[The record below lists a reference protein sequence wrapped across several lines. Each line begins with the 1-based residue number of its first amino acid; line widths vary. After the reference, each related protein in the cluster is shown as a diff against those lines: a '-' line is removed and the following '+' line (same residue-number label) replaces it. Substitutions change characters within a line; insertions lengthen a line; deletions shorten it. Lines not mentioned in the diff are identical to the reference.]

1 MDGAPT
7 AGPRSHALWVKVLAS
22 ILVVFVLLVLL
33 VVFFPWDW
41 LRGPLNRYVSDK
53 TGRHFEITRRLDVR
67 VGRTTRVLA
76 DGIEMANPEWAT
88 DPHLVKAEGA
98 EIQIELLPLL
108 KRRIELPLI
117 ELRKPQL
124 GLQVEAD
131 GRRSWALGRDTAD
144 PHNIPQIGALVV
156 DEGSV
161 HFIAMHHGADIHTDF
176 AIEAVAPQT
185 ATKPA
190 LPLTFKSKGTW
201 QKESFTAQGR
211 TGNVLYLSA
220 PLQRPF
226 PLEVNATAGATTLRA
241 SGSIASLATLEGA
254 DAGFNLQG
262 RDLADL
268 YKLLGVVLP
277 ATPRYSLRGNV
288 SKNGEVWH
296 VRQIDGKLGNSDL
309 TGELSFDRT
318 RDVPLLTGKV
328 QSRSLDFDDL
338 APLVGLPEQ
347 PRSAAA
353 LPQVAGPRPTP
364 VRSARTATDP
374 SRKVLPVA
382 GLDLA
387 RLKAMD
393 ADVSYAAARVTH
405 LKPLPLDRINV
416 HVRLN
421 DGVLQ
426 LDPMNLGIAGG
437 SVAGRV
443 RIDGN
448 SNPAVAE
455 AHLDARALEL
465 NKLFPRVALTRASF
479 GKIHGD
485 IDLKGRGNSVAQM
498 LGTSSGG
505 VALLMGSGEISN
517 LLLELAGID
526 GAEILKFLMGG
537 DQNVT
542 LRCAAAAFDV
552 NRGLMNTRAL
562 VLDTTDTVVY
572 GNGQVSLANEAIDLT
587 LRPYPKDM
595 SILSLRSPLKVAGN
609 FAGPKIGPE
618 KGALAGRAGL
628 ALALGAVNPLL
639 ALAATVETGPGQD
652 ANCGPALREA
662 ASPYTAARI
671 AAMSQPPPG
680 QDKRGTLGG
689 PAAAPAGPAR
699 SGAENSAPATDG
711 KKPSTENRRTPA
723 DPEARQ
729 HAPLTPDRPY
739 GN

>member
-1 MDGAPT
+1 MDGAAAT
-7 AGPRSHALWVKVLAS
+7 GGPRRQGLWAKVLAGM
-22 ILVVFVLLVLL
+22 LVVAALLVLL

-41 LRGPLNRYVSDK
+41 LREPLNRYVSDK
-53 TGRHFEITRRLDVR
+53 AGRHFEITRKLDVK
-67 VGRTTRVLA
+67 VGRTTRILA
-76 DGIEMANPEWAT
+76 DGIEIANPEWAS
-88 DPHLVKAEGA
+88 DPQLLKAEGA

-108 KRRIELPLI
+108 DRRIELPLV
-117 ELRKPQL
+117 ELRKPEL

-156 DEGSV
+156 DRGTM

-190 LPLTFKSKGTW
+190 MPLTFRSKGTW
-201 QKESFTAQGR
+201 QKEPFTAQGR
-211 TGNVLYLSA
+211 TGNVLYLSG
-220 PLQRPF
+220 PLQHPF
-226 PLEVNATAGATTLRA
+226 PLEVSATAGAASLRA

-254 DAGFNLQG
+254 DAVVNLQG

-268 YKLLGVVLP
+268 YKLVGVVLP
-277 ATPRYSLRGNV
+277 ATPRYSLHGNV
-288 SKNGEVWH
+288 SKQGKVWH

-318 RDVPLLTGKV
+318 HDVPLLTGKV

-353 LPQVAGPRPTP
+353 LPQVAGPRPAP
-364 VRSARTATDP
+364 VQNARAARDP
-374 SRKVLPVA
+374 SSKVLPRA

-387 RLKAMD
+387 RLKAME
-393 ADVSYAAARVTH
+393 ADVSYAAVRVTH
-405 LKPLPLDRINV
+405 VKQLPLDRMNV
-416 HVRLN
+416 HVRLKG
-421 DGVLQ
+421 GVLQ
-426 LDPMNLGIAGG
+426 LDPMNLGVAGG
-437 SVAGRV
+437 SVAGRL

-448 SNPAVAE
+448 SNPAVVE
-455 AHLDARALEL
+455 AHLNARALEL
-465 NKLFPRVALTRASF
+465 NKLFPRVTLMQASF

-485 IDLKGRGNSVAQM
+485 ADLKGRGNSVAQM

-505 VALLMGSGEISN
+505 VALLMGRGEISN
-517 LLLELAGID
+517 LLLEIAGLD
-526 GAEILKFLMGG
+526 GGEIIKFLIGG

-552 NRGLMNTRAL
+552 NGGLMNSRAL
-562 VLDTTDTVVY
+562 VLDTSDTVIY
-572 GNGQVSLANEAIDLT
+572 GNGQVSLANESIDLT

-595 SILSLRSPLKVAGN
+595 SILALRSPLKVAGN

-618 KGALAGRAGL
+618 KGALASRAGL
-628 ALALGAVNPLL
+628 ALVLGAVNPLL

-652 ANCGPALREA
+652 ANCGPALLEA
-662 ASPYTAARI
+662 ASPYAAARI

-680 QDKRGTLGG
+680 RDKRSVLGG
-689 PAAAPAGPAR
+689 PAAAPD
-699 SGAENSAPATDG
+699 APV
-711 KKPSTENRRTPA
+711 
-723 DPEARQ
+723 PEVRQ
-729 HAPLTPDRPY
+729 HAPLAPDRPY
-739 GN
+739 GP